1 MTKEEFDNIIDKL
14 KEVAIYLY
22 NNGETNKYD
31 LRYSLTQ
38 YILHNYA
45 NTDIAFLASDFA
57 EQAIADTHLFNTC
70 MFCGETTF
78 NNVID
83 GDKYIICDDCLD
95 ELNYFFSKYI
105 DIEERKGKIDYE
117 QFCHYILG

>member
-1 MTKEEFDNIIDKL
+1 MTKEEFNNTIDKL

-45 NTDIAFLASDFA
+45 NYRYSIFRS
-57 EQAIADTHLFNTC
+57 
-70 MFCGETTF
+70 
-78 NNVID
+78 
-83 GDKYIICDDCLD
+83 
-95 ELNYFFSKYI
+95 
-105 DIEERKGKIDYE
+105 
-117 QFCHYILG
+117 